1 VLLILIIYNAITIN
15 EKLKPANVVTNMLKT
30 FRKTKLNARLER
42 LATRF

>member
-15 EKLKPANVVTNMLKT
+15 EKLNPANVVTNMLKT
-30 FRKTKLNARLER
+30 FGKTKLNARLER